1 MCLCWS
7 RTTMSTQRGSR
18 RSCECRWVRYWL
30 CLLAMDKAVA
40 GPLWQQEAHCS
51 QFFLHLQVADACLLG
66 TATPLP
72 CSMHQ
77 SHLHSEMARLE
88 REMAAKEHALLS
100 MSQHAALK
108 QK

>member
-1 MCLCWS
+1 MSVAVEAAGMVCSAAHDDGAAWMGAMQPRLCSSHRQAQYFGCRRPAPWVAPTS
-7 RTTMSTQRGSR
+7 R
-18 RSCECRWVRYWL
+18 
-30 CLLAMDKAVA
+30 
-40 GPLWQQEAHCS
+40 
-51 QFFLHLQVADACLLG
+51 
-66 TATPLP
+66 P

>member
-1 MCLCWS
+1 MVCSVVHDVGQHGW
-7 RTTMSTQRGSR
+7 
-18 RSCECRWVRYWL
+18 RS
-30 CLLAMDKAVA
+30 A
-40 GPLWQQEAHCS
+40 
-51 QFFLHLQVADACLLG
+51 
-66 TATPLP
+66 ATPVLIPPPGAVSWMLMPAPCLPPTSRP

>member
-1 MCLCWS
+1 MLMPAPCLPPTS
-7 RTTMSTQRGSR
+7 R
-18 RSCECRWVRYWL
+18 
-30 CLLAMDKAVA
+30 
-40 GPLWQQEAHCS
+40 
-51 QFFLHLQVADACLLG
+51 
-66 TATPLP
+66 P